1 MRSMKVAFLLAVIL
15 GLIWLSAGVTAQN
28 TPSPMAQDP
37 ACTTLTPVAAGGP
50 APKDPN
56 VLVFRWLGHT
66 NYEMAFQDNVILMDA
81 YYDTARAPNLNQIGL
96 TAPRDFKKATA
107 IVVGH
112 AHGDHIADAAAV
124 ARVTGAS
131 VIGARFGSDVVRGL
145 GLPDAQNKTVTG
157 KGGELFEYHG
167 FTMRPIL
174 GHHNIIGTTVP
185 EGFGPKSSAALASVT
200 LTTPVTEAQAKQ
212 REIDM
217 KGRSSS
223 DPLISSEGT
232 IGYYFQFTNNFRVLY
247 IDSPGPITDYQRQL
261 MSTIPN
267 IDVLTLPFV
276 SRDPGIPF
284 MIDMVKLYKP
294 GMVFIGHHDAA
305 GVSGY
310 SPTLWTYLQ
319 VRDASPN
326 TLRMETLYRTPVCI
340 NTSTKEVF
348 VGGN

>member
-1 MRSMKVAFLLAVIL
+1 MQSLKLALVVAVVG
-15 GLIWLSAGVTAQN
+15 GLVVGGLSVGVTAQN
-28 TPSPMAQDP
+28 SPSPMAQEP
-37 ACTTLTPVAAGGP
+37 ACQSLTPVGAGGP
-50 APKDPN
+50 APKDLN
-56 VLVFRWLGHT
+56 VLVLRWLGHT
-66 NYEMAFQDNVILMDA
+66 NYELAYQDNVILMDA
-81 YYDTARAPNLNQIGL
+81 YFSRDANYAPIGVA
-96 TAPRDFKKATA
+96 TKDFKKVNA

-112 AHGDHIADAAAV
+112 AHQDHIEAAPEIAKK
-124 ARVTGAS
+124 TGATI
-131 VIGARFGSDVVRGL
+131 IGARFGADVAKREGV
-145 GLPDAQNKTVTG
+145 PDALYKTVTG
-157 KGGELFEYHG
+157 RGGELFEYHG

-174 GHHNIIGTTVP
+174 GHHNIISTTVP
-185 EGFGPKSSAALASVT
+185 DGYDAASAKALAAISMVRP
-200 LTTPVTEAQAKQ
+200 LTPAEQKETDVRRA
-212 REIDM
+212 
-217 KGRSSS
+217 RSNP
-223 DPLISSEGT
+223 DPLLRSEGT

-267 IDVLTLPFV
+267 IDVLTLPYV
-276 SRDPGIPF
+276 GRDPGIPF

-319 VRDASPN
+319 VREASPN

-340 NTSTKEVF
+340 NTATKEVF